1 MRGITYIQKP
11 YLLRYLVV
19 LVSMAF
25 NGLGVSLMR
34 ISCLGTDPFNSMNYS
49 FSEFF
54 HISLGAVVIAV
65 SCVLLIFSF
74 FTMRNSLGFGTVAN
88 MLLLGT
94 SADIWTSLITAVAGH
109 EFSYTGMEQFPL
121 RLLLVCMGILCM
133 IFFNSFYISAD
144 LGMAPYDALGFIV
157 EKRSGTIPFQW
168 ARILIDSVCVIMA
181 FLVAGKRGNPWELI
195 GIGTIIMAFGTGP
208 LLAWFKSRVAEPF
221 VQRVCGEK

>member
-65 SCVLLIFSF
+65 SCVLLILSF
-74 FTMRNSLGFGTVAN
+74 L
-88 MLLLGT
+88 
-94 SADIWTSLITAVAGH
+94 
-109 EFSYTGMEQFPL
+109 Q
-121 RLLLVCMGILCM
+121 
-133 IFFNSFYISAD
+133 
-144 LGMAPYDALGFIV
+144 
-157 EKRSGTIPFQW
+157 
-168 ARILIDSVCVIMA
+168 
-181 FLVAGKRGNPWELI
+181 
-195 GIGTIIMAFGTGP
+195 
-208 LLAWFKSRVAEPF
+208 
-221 VQRVCGEK
+221 